1 MVARWRSAF
10 KVQRSTFNVQC
21 LAFVGG
27 ATRNSEKVW
36 DGSAFVVRDFA
47 PSNVGRPDCARRT
60 LKASAKRKT
69 LNVERIV
76 RLSLETGLTVAD
88 IVGTIGST
96 DWLSMRKAKI
106 LSAFIF
112 LFCLAI
118 NPGVAETSSHSKHK
132 SSSTHANK
140 HGTSKSSKHHYAKRH
155 RANRSQG
162 PTVEEIPQE
171 IFPPGHKFTPEEKAE
186 ASEIGV
192 MVENGMWKEAFKA
205 ATKAGKQHPERWWLQ
220 AARAAAASNLNR
232 PKDTIDAVNAAIQ
245 SNGGD
250 ANRLNLAQLYTLRA
264 NAFSR
269 LGRKSEALA
278 DFQSAIKLSKTD
290 PISRAGA
297 AWLYATTSDAQLRN
311 GASAVA
317 LATEAAKL
325 TQWKDDTVLDV
336 LAAGYAE
343 AGNFS
348 SAQKWEE
355 KAILLG
361 SQQDI
366 PFYQRRLLS
375 YQSGKAWRE
384 TSN

>member
-1 MVARWRSAF
+1 
-10 KVQRSTFNVQC
+10 
-21 LAFVGG
+21 
-27 ATRNSEKVW
+27 
-36 DGSAFVVRDFA
+36 
-47 PSNVGRPDCARRT
+47 
-60 LKASAKRKT
+60 
-69 LNVERIV
+69 
-76 RLSLETGLTVAD
+76 
-88 IVGTIGST
+88 
-96 DWLSMRKAKI
+96 MRKAK
-106 LSAFIF
+106 LFSAFFF

-118 NPGVAETSSHSKHK
+118 NPGFAEKSSGSKHQN
-132 SSSTHANK
+132 SSKHSASKKHA
-140 HGTSKSSKHHYAKRH
+140 TSKRASSKHHYARHH

-162 PTVEEIPQE
+162 PTVEAVPQE
-171 IFPPGHKFTPEEKAE
+171 FFPPGHKFTPEEKAE
-186 ASEIGV
+186 ASEIGA
-192 MVENGMWKEAFKA
+192 MVENGLWKEAFKA

-245 SNGGD
+245 YNAGD

-269 LGRKSEALA
+269 LGRKSDALN

-290 PISRAGA
+290 PVCRAGA
-297 AWLYATTSDAQLRN
+297 AWVYATASDAQVRN

-336 LAAGYAE
+336 LAAAYAE
-343 AGNFS
+343 AGDFS
-348 SAQKWEE
+348 AAQKWEE

-366 PFYQRRLLS
+366 PSYQRRLLS

-384 TSN
+384 NLN

>member
-1 MVARWRSAF
+1 
-10 KVQRSTFNVQC
+10 
-21 LAFVGG
+21 
-27 ATRNSEKVW
+27 
-36 DGSAFVVRDFA
+36 
-47 PSNVGRPDCARRT
+47 
-60 LKASAKRKT
+60 
-69 LNVERIV
+69 
-76 RLSLETGLTVAD
+76 
-88 IVGTIGST
+88 
-96 DWLSMRKAKI
+96 MRKVKFF
-106 LSAFIF
+106 SALFL

-118 NPGVAETSSHSKHK
+118 SPSFAKHK
-132 SSSTHANK
+132 
-140 HGTSKSSKHHYAKRH
+140 TSRSGSSKHHYARHH

-162 PTVEEIPQE
+162 PTVEQVPEE
-171 IFPPGHKFTPEEKAE
+171 IFPPGHKFTPEERAE
-186 ASEIGV
+186 ASAIGV

-205 ATKAGKQHPERWWLQ
+205 ATKAGKEHPERWWLQ

-245 SNGGD
+245 NNGGD

-269 LGRKSEALA
+269 LGRKSEALN

-290 PISRAGA
+290 PICRAGA
-297 AWLYATTSDAQLRN
+297 AWLYATASDAQIRN

-317 LATEAAKL
+317 LASEAAKL
-325 TQWKDDTVLDV
+325 TRWKDDTVLDV

-343 AGNFS
+343 TGDFN

-355 KAILLG
+355 KAILYG

-375 YQSGKAWRE
+375 YQSGKPWRE
-384 TSN
+384 NLK

>member
-1 MVARWRSAF
+1 
-10 KVQRSTFNVQC
+10 
-21 LAFVGG
+21 
-27 ATRNSEKVW
+27 
-36 DGSAFVVRDFA
+36 
-47 PSNVGRPDCARRT
+47 
-60 LKASAKRKT
+60 
-69 LNVERIV
+69 
-76 RLSLETGLTVAD
+76 
-88 IVGTIGST
+88 
-96 DWLSMRKAKI
+96 MRKAKI
-106 LSAFIF
+106 FSAFLF

-118 NPGVAETSSHSKHK
+118 RPGFAEASSQSKHK
-132 SSSTHANK
+132 TSSK
-140 HGTSKSSKHHYAKRH
+140 HVTSKNGSSKHHYARHH

-162 PTVEEIPQE
+162 PTVEAIPQE
-171 IFPPGHKFTPEEKAE
+171 IFPPGHKFTAEEKAE

-192 MVENGMWKEAFKA
+192 LVQNGMWKEAFKA
-205 ATKAGKQHPERWWLQ
+205 ATKAGKVHPERWWLQ

-232 PKDTIDAVNAAIQ
+232 PKDTIEAVNAAIQ

-250 ANRLNLAQLYTLRA
+250 ANPLNMAQLYSLRA
-264 NAFSR
+264 NAYSR
-269 LGRKSEALA
+269 LGRKSDALN

-290 PISRAGA
+290 AISRAGA
-297 AWLYATTSDAQLRN
+297 AWLYATSSDAQIRN
-311 GASAVA
+311 GAVSVR

-343 AGNFS
+343 AGDFN

-375 YQSGKAWRE
+375 YQSGKPWRE